1 MNAVSDKN
9 DISVR
14 YKKLLGLLGIL
25 LVVCLYA
32 YRIFL
37 MVNYCFKYVD
47 NDTAIFWHATVDYA
61 NGVFHEPFFYGQS
74 YGLLIESILTVPLYW
89 MRVPLWIAVPLVS
102 MIVCTLPFIII
113 AVSTWKRDPLT
124 SVVILLIPCLTGL
137 KYDIV
142 TTIPRSFGGGF
153 LLAIIGSLLLIKQY
167 DGKRL
172 RTQIGHGVGVFLI
185 TMGATTIISSLAIS
199 SFTICFVLMREFV
212 NGKSFKENFRAHEYL
227 GSLIGLLLGA
237 ILFLGFDYF
246 YSIHPDYEYYHSLDF
261 NLNLSALSDNMS
273 EIKDLFAIFSPADNL
288 WFVAPVLLIL
298 IFLFILVFRRKP
310 CPQLAF
316 LLIMCVIGTLLIMTT
331 SKSRD
336 FMAISFLSS
345 AARLYIFVP
354 YLIAMLLYVSTF
366 YEKKTID
373 AQRSRPFVIAAV
385 PLLILLVLSSSALK
399 VRYLKDTMAEEN
411 NTLTVHDPY
420 LDVVSVD
427 EVRKNAAKMEQI
439 CSDYDIRYVV
449 YFTTY
454 RTTRAYTCEA
464 LDYGT
469 VTTYNATMDRRT
481 WICHELQEQNSA
493 PLKIY
498 AVTDSKEGF
507 ITIPAGE
514 SVVQHLEKMGFRR

>member
-1 MNAVSDKN
+1 MNAISEKN

-14 YKKLLGLLGIL
+14 YKSLLCLLGIL
-25 LVVCLYA
+25 LIVCLYA
-32 YRIFL
+32 YRFFL
-37 MVNYCFKYVD
+37 LVNYCFKFVD

-61 NGVFHEPFFYGQS
+61 HGVFHEPFFYGQS
-74 YGLLIESILTVPLYW
+74 YGLLIESFLTVPLYW

-113 AVSTWKRDPLT
+113 AVSAWKRDPLT
-124 SVVILLIPCLTGL
+124 SVMILLIPCMTGL

-153 LLAIIGSLLLIKQY
+153 LLAIIGSLLLIKHY

-172 RTQIGHGVGVFLI
+172 KTQIGHGAGIFLMM
-185 TMGATTIISSLAIS
+185 MGATTIISSLAIS
-199 SFTICFVLMREFV
+199 GFAICFVIIRSFF
-212 NGKSFKENFRAHEYL
+212 NGKSLKENLRAHKYL
-227 GSLIGLLLGA
+227 GSLIGLLSGSV
-237 ILFLGFDYF
+237 LFFVFENF
-246 YSIHPDYEYYHSLDF
+246 YSIHPDYDYYHSLDF
-261 NLNLSALSDNMS
+261 SLDISALSDNLS
-273 EIKDLFAIFSPADNL
+273 EIKDLFAFFSPSDSL
-288 WFVAPVLLIL
+288 WFVAPALLIL

-310 CPQLAF
+310 CRQLSF
-316 LLIMCVIGTLLIMTT
+316 LLIMCVVGTLLIMTT

-336 FMAISFLSS
+336 FMPTSFLSS

-366 YEKKTID
+366 YEKRTIS
-373 AQRSRPFVIAAV
+373 AQKSRPFVIAAV
-385 PLLILLVLSSSALK
+385 PLLILIVLSSSTFK
-399 VRYLKDTMAEEN
+399 IRYLKDKMAEEN

-427 EVRKNAAKMEQI
+427 EVRKNADKMKQI
-439 CSDYDIRYVV
+439 CSDYDIQYVV

-464 LDYGT
+464 LNYGT

-481 WICHELQEQNSA
+481 WICHELEKQNSE
-493 PLKIY
+493 PIKIY

-507 ITIPAGE
+507 ITIPAGK
-514 SVVQHLEKMGFRR
+514 SVVQHLEKLGFKR